1 MKCESNM
8 AEGGYDPE
16 TTNPF
21 DPHGDDHDDGD
32 DDENIPLLHF
42 SKGKPS
48 FKHPTGT
55 STPIQHTST
64 SAHHNPSFVDE
75 TTPSGK
81 IHHREVFQ
89 DIAADEIKEHFPNTD
104 TSKYFSKMEE
114 DGTVYVKI
122 KKKGL
127 GNIWHPI
134 ISKDGDVIVDEG
146 KKKLPKTLR
155 DALGKTVGEIITE
168 RIIENKRAEE
178 RIKELQEQR
187 ENAFPED
194 YDRIDAVI
202 ERERE
207 GINERNQ
214 ENEAMEEKLSLRQ
227 RVKAIFKKYGFTV
240 LAVASSIA
248 VVIGVIVSNL
258 KAGLTKV
265 AKGVGNG
272 LKELGKK
279 LGEILPGMIGAIA
292 SFIFRT
298 AGEVIG
304 FLAKNAWLLI
314 VGLVLLA
321 VEQLKK
327 KSK

>member
-1 MKCESNM
+1 M
-8 AEGGYDPE
+8 AEGGYNPE
-16 TTNPF
+16 NTNPF
-21 DPHGDDHDDGD
+21 DTHGDDHDDGD
-32 DDENIPLLHF
+32 DNEEIPLLPF
-42 SKGKPS
+42 SKEKPPS
-48 FKHPTGT
+48 HKYPRGT
-55 STPIQHTST
+55 STPIQHSST
-64 SAHHNPSFVDE
+64 SAHHNPSYFGE
-75 TTPSGK
+75 NTASGRLHSK
-81 IHHREVFQ
+81 EVLQ
-89 DIAADEIKEHFPNTD
+89 DIAAEQIKEHFPNTD
-104 TSKYFSKMEE
+104 TSKYFSKV
-114 DGTVYVKI
+114 DGDDVVYVKI

-127 GNIWHPI
+127 KNIWHPI
-134 ISKDGDVIVDEG
+134 INKDGEVIMDEG

-155 DALGKTVGEIITE
+155 DALGKTYGEIITD

-194 YDRIDAVI
+194 RERIDAAI
-202 ERERE
+202 EREQE
-207 GINERNQ
+207 GIDERNQ

-227 RVKAIFKKYGFTV
+227 RIKEIFKKHGFTAI
-240 LAVASSIA
+240 AVASAIA
-248 VVIGVIVSNL
+248 TVIGVIVSNL

-314 VGLVLLA
+314 VGLVVLA
-321 VEQLKK
+321 VEQFRKK
-327 KSK
+327 GK

>member
-1 MKCESNM
+1 M

-32 DDENIPLLHF
+32 DDENIPLLPF

-55 STPIQHTST
+55 STPIQYTST
-64 SAHHNPSFVDE
+64 SAHHNPSYFDE
-75 TTPSGK
+75 NTASGK
-81 IHHREVFQ
+81 LHNRETLQ
-89 DIAADEIKEHFPNTD
+89 DIAAEQIKDSFPNTD
-104 TSKYFSKMEE
+104 TSKYLSKMEG
-114 DGTVYVKI
+114 DVVYVKI
-122 KKKGL
+122 KKGL
-127 GNIWHPI
+127 RNIWHPI
-134 ISKDGDVIVDEG
+134 IDKDGDVIDG
-146 KKKLPKTLR
+146 AKLPKTLR
-155 DALGKTVGEIITE
+155 DALGKTYGEIIND

-202 ERERE
+202 EREQE

-227 RVKAIFKKYGFTV
+227 RIKEIFKKHGFTAF
-240 LAVASSIA
+240 AVATAIGT
-248 VVIGVIVSNL
+248 VIGVIVSNL

-292 SFIFRT
+292 SFLFRT

-304 FLAKNAWLLI
+304 FLAKNAWLLV
-314 VGLVLLA
+314 VGLVVLA
-321 VEQLKK
+321 VEQFKK
-327 KSK
+327 KSR